1 MTPHSGT
8 MPMSIYL
15 KVCAKTTGICIQV
28 RFFFTDHAAENSIFD
43 KSKAAERQFPHMAS
57 EVAPPP
63 PRGHMTEWVQAAMS
77 DREYYLKNRLENLTS
92 FLSPMHQDN

>member
-28 RFFFTDHAAENSIFD
+28 RFFITNHAEENSIFD
-43 KSKAAERQFPHMAS
+43 KSKAAERQSPHMAS

-63 PRGHMTEWVQAAMS
+63 PRRPMTE
-77 DREYYLKNRLENLTS
+77 
-92 FLSPMHQDN
+92 